1 MSLATLTLAFL
12 AGTLSILSPCVLPLV
27 PIVLGAASSA
37 HRWGPVA
44 LAAGLAL
51 SFTALGM
58 FVATIG
64 FSIGLDAEWFRKFGA
79 TLMILLGAVLLVP
92 DLQARLA
99 AAGGPAS
106 NWVESR
112 FGGIASGGLGGQ
124 FTLGLLLGAVWAPC
138 VGPTLGA
145 ASLLASQGKDLG
157 AVGLTMAVFGIGAGL
172 PLLLLG
178 LISREAMHRWRGRLL
193 GAGGR
198 GKALLGGFL
207 MVIGLMVVTGV
218 DKPLEAALVEA
229 TPDWLTEL
237 TTRY

>member
-51 SFTALGM
+51 SFTVLGM

-79 TLMILLGAVLLVP
+79 VLMILLGAVLLVP

-106 NWVESR
+106 NCANQGVPLSETVALECKGRGWRGEAAKAITSDGSGLGLYLVDNIMQAMH
-112 FGGIASGGLGGQ
+112 GKLDVIPTDSGGW
-124 FTLGLLLGAVWAPC
+124 TRVRI
-138 VGPTLGA
+138 
-145 ASLLASQGKDLG
+145 
-157 AVGLTMAVFGIGAGL
+157 VFSI
-172 PLLLLG
+172 
-178 LISREAMHRWRGRLL
+178 
-193 GAGGR
+193 
-198 GKALLGGFL
+198 
-207 MVIGLMVVTGV
+207 
-218 DKPLEAALVEA
+218 
-229 TPDWLTEL
+229 
-237 TTRY
+237 